1 MSRYIRNAVIV
12 CGVVALVAA
21 LAACA
26 GEPEVV
32 EVEVEKEVIVEK
44 SVIKEVPVEV
54 VVEKEIVKEVPVE
67 VEKIVEVVK
76 EVPVDRVV
84 TVEVEKVVEVVKEVP
99 VERVVTVEKEV
110 IKEVPVEVVVERE
123 VVREAAVVATPAPG
137 APAIPVGK
145 IVEKTVEA
153 QAAVPAEHFNVIGGS
168 ATVNDAPYDVT
179 FFKHYGVNPFI
190 DTEDDHLSTFAMDV
204 DTASYTV
211 ARRFV
216 RDGNLPDPDSVR
228 VEEFVNFFDQG
239 YEPPAEDVF
248 AIHVEGS
255 PSPFGGDNHWL
266 MRVGLQGKSVRPEE
280 RKDASLVFAID
291 VSGSMGREN
300 RLGLVQRSLRLLVDQ
315 LRPTDEVGI
324 VIYGSNGHVLL
335 EPTSGGNK
343 EAIMEAV
350 NRLTPGGSTYV
361 EEGLR
366 LAYEMAVPRVQ
377 PGRITGVILL
387 SDGVGNVGRTGSD
400 SILEQIRSHVEEGV
414 TLTTVGFGM
423 GNYNDILMERLAND
437 GNGTYHYVDS
447 LTQARRIF
455 VENLTGTLQVIAR
468 DSKVQVDFNPEVV
481 SRYRLLGYENRRVA
495 DEDFR
500 NDSVDAGE
508 VGADHSVTALYE
520 LKLRDSAD
528 GRIGTVRVRYQDP
541 DSLQVTETSREF
553 QREELASEFRQ
564 ASARFQLAAVVA
576 EYAEILRESYWAQD
590 GSLERVISEAWRVRE
605 ALPGDTDVAEFV
617 DLVTR
622 AYQLKPS

>member
-1 MSRYIRNAVIV
+1 MSRYIRNAAIV

-32 EVEVEKEVIVEK
+32 E
-44 SVIKEVPVEV
+44 
-54 VVEKEIVKEVPVE
+54 VEKEIVKEVPVE

-84 TVEVEKVVEVVKEVP
+84 TVEVEKIVEVVKEVP

-123 VVREAAVVATPAPG
+123 VVREVAVVATPVPG
-137 APAIPVGK
+137 APATKEVVVVKEVPVEV
-145 IVEKTVEA
+145 IVEKQVVKEVA
-153 QAAVPAEHFNVIGGS
+153 AEHFNVIGGS

-216 RDGNLPDPDSVR
+216 QDGHLPDPDSVR

-239 YEPPAEDVF
+239 YEPPADDAF

-255 PSPFGGDNHWL
+255 PSPFGGDKHWL
-266 MRVGLQGKSVRPEE
+266 LRVGLQGKSVTSEE

-291 VSGSMGREN
+291 VSGSMGRED
-300 RLGLVQRSLRLLVDQ
+300 RLGLVKKSLRLLVDQ

-324 VIYGSNGHVLL
+324 VVYGSEGHVLL
-335 EPTSGGNK
+335 QPTSGQNK

-350 NRLTPGGSTYV
+350 NRLTSGGSTYV

-377 PGRITGVILL
+377 PGRITRVLLL
-387 SDGVGNVGRTGSD
+387 SDGVGNVGHTGSD
-400 SILEQIRSHVEEGV
+400 SILEQIRGHVEEGV

-437 GNGTYHYVDS
+437 GNGTYHYVDT
-447 LTQARRIF
+447 LTEAQRIF

-541 DSLQVTETSREF
+541 DSLEVTETSREL
-553 QREELASEFRQ
+553 QRVELASEFRQ

-590 GSLERVISEAWRVRE
+590 GSLESVISEAWRVRE